1 MSGIKRT
8 TTNTG
13 QSVLSQLEN
22 LAPNKA
28 LCEYVWNAFDAGA
41 KNIYINA
48 IPNGMSGLSEISVS
62 DDGVGIRYSDLDKT
76 FDRFL
81 DSQKKTLRTPVTRGR
96 KGKGRF
102 SFVKFAD
109 RARWKTSSVDGEEF
123 SIELMSSHVN
133 EYIVS
138 QPTSSSKDACGT
150 LVTFDPISIG
160 IDAFEQDVV
169 PYVQND
175 VSWLMLAHKD
185 ISVYIN
191 NIKIKPIDYI
201 SQIYSKS
208 INDHSFDIKTVQW
221 ADKPVV
227 EKSYIYFLNSNG
239 RVVHKELS
247 ELNGK
252 QFYCSAYVQSEWF
265 DSFDVNNYLISES
278 SHSVDV
284 NEFKFILS
292 YVRSCLREEYRKF
305 KTNVADQLISQ
316 YLSDGIFPDY
326 KSDNVMYNEFRRSQ
340 LIETVKVIY
349 EAEPALFSKSLN
361 KKQKKILIKLLDRI
375 VETNNLSNLFDIFE
389 GIIELSDAEVDKLSE
404 VIRRSSLSNITK
416 TISFINDRLDVLDYF
431 SKLLEDPK
439 KDTYEVKHIQKV
451 IEENLWLFGEQYT
464 LLASEEDKFDHALR
478 VFLKDVKEF
487 DEEHYNKYAINHP
500 DKNKEM
506 DIFAALKGKR
516 CDDKDNTYFHCVVIE
531 LKRPS
536 VKLTDKEFEQVK
548 RYKNVISS
556 HAEFMGD
563 NTRWDFILVGN
574 EISDS
579 KITSANIMDEIES
592 NKQHGEFGLV
602 QKSGNKRIYIKT
614 WKQIINEF
622 ELRYHELTDKL
633 KLKELEIQ
641 ENTPD
646 VLTSKI
652 LELNEASY
660 NTAN

>member
-1 MSGIKRT
+1 MNVIKRK

-13 QSVLSQLEN
+13 RSVLSQLEG

-41 KNIYINA
+41 KNIYIKA
-48 IPNGMSGLSEISVS
+48 IPNGLSGLSEISVY
-62 DDGVGIRYSDLDKT
+62 DDGEGMRYSELDQT

-81 DSQKKTLRTPVTRGR
+81 DSQKKTLKTPVTRGR

-102 SFVKFAD
+102 SFVKFAA
-109 RARWKTSSVDGEEF
+109 RARWNTTSTDGEKF
-123 SIELMSSHVN
+123 SIELVSSHVN
-133 EYIVS
+133 EYSVS
-138 QPTSSSKDACGT
+138 PPTISSKDPSGT
-150 LVTFDPISIG
+150 LVTFDSISIG
-160 IDAFEQDVV
+160 IDEFEQDIV

-185 ISVYIN
+185 MSVYIN
-191 NIKIKPIDYI
+191 DEKIKPIDYI
-201 SQIYSKS
+201 SQVYFKS
-208 INDHSFDIKTVQW
+208 MNDYSFDIKTVQW
-221 ADKPVV
+221 SDKPVV

-265 DSFDVNNYLISES
+265 DTFDINNDLISES
-278 SHSVDV
+278 SHNIDAD
-284 NEFKFILS
+284 EFKFILS
-292 YVRSCLREEYRKF
+292 SVRACLREEYRKF

-316 YLSDGIFPDY
+316 YLADGIFPDY
-326 KSDNVMYNEFRRSQ
+326 TSDNVMYNEFRRSQ
-340 LIETVKVIY
+340 LIETVKIIY

-389 GIIELSDAEVDKLSE
+389 GIIELSDAEVNKLSG

-431 SKLLEDPK
+431 SKLLNDPN

-451 IEENLWLFGEQYT
+451 IEDNLWLFGEQYT

-478 VFLKDVKEF
+478 VFLKDVKGF
-487 DEEHYNKYAINHP
+487 DEEHYNKYSVEHP

-516 CDDKDNTYFHCVVIE
+516 CDDKDNTYFHCIVIE

-556 HAEFMGD
+556 HSEFMGD

-579 KITSANIMDEIES
+579 RITSANIMDEIES
-592 NKQHGEFGLV
+592 NRQHGEFGLV

-633 KLKELEIQ
+633 KLKELNIQ

-646 VLTSKI
+646 ALTSKI
-652 LELNEASY
+652 LELNEVS
-660 NTAN
+660 

>member
-1 MSGIKRT
+1 MSGIKRK

-48 IPNGMSGLSEISVS
+48 TPNGMSGLSEISIF
-62 DDGVGIRYSDLDKT
+62 DDGAGIRYADLDKT

-81 DSQKKTLRTPVTRGR
+81 DSQKKILRTPVTRGR

-109 RARWKTSSVDGEEF
+109 RARWNTYTLDGEEF

-133 EYIVS
+133 EYVVS
-138 QPTSSSKDACGT
+138 QPKESTKDTSGT
-150 LVTFDPISIG
+150 LVTFDPISFG
-160 IDAFEQDVV
+160 IDAFEQDVI

-185 ISVYIN
+185 ISLYIN
-191 NIKIKPIDYI
+191 NVKIKPIDYI
-201 SQIYSKS
+201 SQVYTKS
-208 INDHSFDIKTVQW
+208 ISDHSFDIKTVQW
-221 ADKPVV
+221 AEKPVV
-227 EKSYIYFLNSNG
+227 EKSYIYFLNASG

-265 DSFDVNNYLISES
+265 DSFDINNDLISES
-278 SHSVDV
+278 SHSVDSD
-284 NEFKFILS
+284 EFKFILT
-292 YVRSCLREEYRKF
+292 YVRSCLREEYRRF
-305 KTNVADQLISQ
+305 KTCVADQLIGQ
-316 YLSDGIFPDY
+316 YLAEGIFPEY
-326 KSDNVMYNEFRRSQ
+326 SSDNVMYNEFRRAQ

-349 EAEPALFSKSLN
+349 EAEPALFSKNLN

-375 VETNNLSNLFDIFE
+375 VETNNLANLFDIFE
-389 GIIELSDAEVDKLSE
+389 GIIELSDAEVDKLAG

-431 SKLLEDPK
+431 RKLLEDSN

-478 VFLKDVKEF
+478 VFLRDVKGF
-487 DEEHYNKYAINHP
+487 NEEHYDKYTVDHP
-500 DKNKEM
+500 DKYKEM

-516 CDDKDNTYFHCVVIE
+516 CDDKDNPYFHCVVIE

-536 VKLTDKEFEQVK
+536 VKLTDKEFEQIK
-548 RYKNVISS
+548 KYKNVISS
-556 HAEFMGD
+556 HEEFMGD

-579 KITSANIMDEIES
+579 QITTANIMDEIES
-592 NKQHGEFGLV
+592 NRQHGEFGLV
-602 QKSGNKRIYIKT
+602 QKSGNKKIYI
-614 WKQIINEF
+614 
-622 ELRYHELTDKL
+622 
-633 KLKELEIQ
+633 
-641 ENTPD
+641 
-646 VLTSKI
+646 
-652 LELNEASY
+652 
-660 NTAN
+660 